1 MHSTTSQ
8 MSTRDRIGAIL
19 RVTSGNFLEQF
30 DFFLFG
36 FYATYIA
43 HTFFPA
49 SSEFAS
55 LMMTFAVFGAGF
67 LMRPIG
73 AIVLGAY
80 IDKVGRRKGLI
91 VTLSIMATG
100 TFLIVLIPSYQT
112 IGLWAPLLV
121 LIGRLLQGFS
131 AGAELGGVS
140 VYLAEIA
147 TPGRKG
153 FYTSWQSGSQQVAI
167 MVAAAMGFALNA
179 VLEPSAISDWGWR
192 IPFLFGCLIV
202 PFIFI
207 LRRKLEETQEFT
219 ARRHHLAMRQVFA
232 TLLAN
237 WQVVIAGMMMVAMT
251 TTAFYLITVYAPTFG
266 ANRLKLADYGR
277 ENEVEELNARLV
289 DISKKALAGTG
300 ALIAGDFST
309 PGKMLQPKGDLSYE
323 ELLESYTEQVTAVAN
338 AGVDL
343 LVAETMLSVD
353 ETCVFMDA
361 ALSVCDLPIMCS
373 LTLEADG
380 SALFGGN
387 AVEAVETLQEMG
399 ASAVGLYCSVG
410 PDQLEAVVNSMKK
423 VARVPV
429 IVKPNAG
436 LPKITPTGEAIY
448 SMDAP
453 TFAKYMNILVD
464 AGAGIVG
471 GCCGTTP
478 EYIRLVKEMLDA
490 RK

>member
-1 MHSTTSQ
+1 MHSTTSL
-8 MSTRDRIGAIL
+8 MSTRDRLGAIL

-179 VLEPSAISDWGWR
+179 VLEQSAISDWGWR

-202 PFIFI
+202 PFIFV

-266 ANRLKLADYGR
+266 KKVLMLSASDSL
-277 ENEVEELNARLV
+277 LV
-289 DISKKALAGTG
+289 T
-300 ALIAGDFST
+300 
-309 PGKMLQPKGDLSYE
+309 
-323 ELLESYTEQVTAVAN
+323 
-338 AGVDL
+338 L
-343 LVAETMLSVD
+343 LVAISNFFWLPVGGALSDRFGRRPVRIAMTLLALATAWPALTMLANAPSFLMMLSVLLWLS
-353 ETCVFMDA
+353 FIYGMYNGA
-361 ALSVCDLPIMCS
+361 MIPALTEIMPAEVRVAGFS
-373 LTLEADG
+373 LAYSLAT
-380 SALFGGN
+380 ALFGGFTPVISTALIEYTGDKASPGYWMSFA
-387 AVEAVETLQEMG
+387 AVCGLLATCYLYRR
-399 ASAVGLYCSVG
+399 SAVAL
-410 PDQLEAVVNSMKK
+410 QT
-423 VARVPV
+423 AR
-429 IVKPNAG
+429 
-436 LPKITPTGEAIY
+436 
-448 SMDAP
+448 
-453 TFAKYMNILVD
+453 
-464 AGAGIVG
+464 
-471 GCCGTTP
+471 
-478 EYIRLVKEMLDA
+478 
-490 RK
+490 

>member
-1 MHSTTSQ
+1 MHSTTSL
-8 MSTRDRIGAIL
+8 MSTRDRLGAIL

-179 VLEPSAISDWGWR
+179 VLEQSAISDWGWR

-202 PFIFI
+202 PFIFV

-219 ARRHHLAMRQVFA
+219 ARRHHLAMHQVFA

-266 ANRLKLADYGR
+266 KKVLMLSASDSL
-277 ENEVEELNARLV
+277 LV
-289 DISKKALAGTG
+289 T
-300 ALIAGDFST
+300 
-309 PGKMLQPKGDLSYE
+309 
-323 ELLESYTEQVTAVAN
+323 
-338 AGVDL
+338 L
-343 LVAETMLSVD
+343 LVAISNFFWLPVGGALSDRFGRRPVLIAMTLLALATAWPALTMLANAPSFLMMLSVLLWLS
-353 ETCVFMDA
+353 FIYGMYNGA
-361 ALSVCDLPIMCS
+361 MIPALTEIMPAEVRVAGFS
-373 LTLEADG
+373 LAYSLATAV
-380 SALFGGN
+380 FGGFTPVISTALIEYTGDKASPGYWMSFA
-387 AVEAVETLQEMG
+387 AVCGLLATCYLYRR
-399 ASAVGLYCSVG
+399 SAVAL
-410 PDQLEAVVNSMKK
+410 QT
-423 VARVPV
+423 AR
-429 IVKPNAG
+429 
-436 LPKITPTGEAIY
+436 
-448 SMDAP
+448 
-453 TFAKYMNILVD
+453 
-464 AGAGIVG
+464 
-471 GCCGTTP
+471 
-478 EYIRLVKEMLDA
+478 
-490 RK
+490 

>member
-1 MHSTTSQ
+1 MVSSTSPATV
-8 MSTRDRIGAIL
+8 RAKAGAIF

-91 VTLSIMATG
+91 VTLSIMAAG
-100 TFLIVLIPSYQT
+100 TFLIVLIPSYQS

-121 LIGRLLQGFS
+121 LTGRLLQGFS

-179 VLEPSAISDWGWR
+179 LMEESAIREWGWR

-202 PFIFI
+202 PFIFF
-207 LRRKLEETQEFT
+207 LRRKLEETEAFN
-219 ARRHHLAMRQVFA
+219 ARRNHLAMHQVFK
-232 TLLAN
+232 TLLTN
-237 WQVVIAGMMMVAMT
+237 WQVVVAGMLMVAMT

-266 ANRLKLADYGR
+266 KKVLMLSASDSL
-277 ENEVEELNARLV
+277 LV
-289 DISKKALAGTG
+289 T
-300 ALIAGDFST
+300 
-309 PGKMLQPKGDLSYE
+309 
-323 ELLESYTEQVTAVAN
+323 
-338 AGVDL
+338 L
-343 LVAETMLSVD
+343 LVAVSNFIWLPIGGALSDRFGRKPVLVVMTLLALATSYPALTMLAAAPSFSMMLSVLLWLS
-353 ETCVFMDA
+353 FLYGLYNGAMIP
-361 ALSVCDLPIMCS
+361 ALTEIMPAEVRVAGFS
-373 LTLEADG
+373 LAYSLATAV
-380 SALFGGN
+380 FGGFTPVMSTALIEYTGDKASPGYWMSFA
-387 AVEAVETLQEMG
+387 AVCALLATLYLYRRRAASLQNTVKSQG
-399 ASAVGLYCSVG
+399 AA
-410 PDQLEAVVNSMKK
+410 
-423 VARVPV
+423 
-429 IVKPNAG
+429 
-436 LPKITPTGEAIY
+436 
-448 SMDAP
+448 
-453 TFAKYMNILVD
+453 
-464 AGAGIVG
+464 
-471 GCCGTTP
+471 
-478 EYIRLVKEMLDA
+478 
-490 RK
+490 

>member
-1 MHSTTSQ
+1 MHSTTSL

-153 FYTSWQSGSQQVAI
+153 FTPAGSRV
-167 MVAAAMGFALNA
+167 VSRLPLWWRPRWALPSTRCWSRA
-179 VLEPSAISDWGWR
+179 PSA
-192 IPFLFGCLIV
+192 
-202 PFIFI
+202 
-207 LRRKLEETQEFT
+207 
-219 ARRHHLAMRQVFA
+219 
-232 TLLAN
+232 
-237 WQVVIAGMMMVAMT
+237 
-251 TTAFYLITVYAPTFG
+251 
-266 ANRLKLADYGR
+266 
-277 ENEVEELNARLV
+277 
-289 DISKKALAGTG
+289 TG
-300 ALIAGDFST
+300 AGAFRS
-309 PGKMLQPKGDLSYE
+309 S
-323 ELLESYTEQVTAVAN
+323 S
-338 AGVDL
+338 
-343 LVAETMLSVD
+343 
-353 ETCVFMDA
+353 A
-361 ALSVCDLPIMCS
+361 A
-373 LTLEADG
+373 
-380 SALFGGN
+380 
-387 AVEAVETLQEMG
+387 
-399 ASAVGLYCSVG
+399 
-410 PDQLEAVVNSMKK
+410 
-423 VARVPV
+423 
-429 IVKPNAG
+429 
-436 LPKITPTGEAIY
+436 
-448 SMDAP
+448 
-453 TFAKYMNILVD
+453 
-464 AGAGIVG
+464 
-471 GCCGTTP
+471 
-478 EYIRLVKEMLDA
+478 
-490 RK
+490 

>member
-1 MHSTTSQ
+1 MHSTTSL

-179 VLEPSAISDWGWR
+179 VLEQSAISDWGWR
-192 IPFLFGCLIV
+192 IPFVFGCLIV

-251 TTAFYLITVYAPTFG
+251 TTAFYLITVYALTFG
-266 ANRLKLADYGR
+266 KKVLMLSASDSL
-277 ENEVEELNARLV
+277 LV
-289 DISKKALAGTG
+289 T
-300 ALIAGDFST
+300 
-309 PGKMLQPKGDLSYE
+309 
-323 ELLESYTEQVTAVAN
+323 
-338 AGVDL
+338 L
-343 LVAETMLSVD
+343 LVAISNFFWLPVGGALSDRFGRRPVLIAMTLLALATAWPALTLLANAPSFLMMLSVLLWLS
-353 ETCVFMDA
+353 FIYGMYNGA
-361 ALSVCDLPIMCS
+361 MIPALTEIMPAEVRVAGFS
-373 LTLEADG
+373 LAYSLATAV
-380 SALFGGN
+380 FGGFTPVIST
-387 AVEAVETLQEMG
+387 ALIEYTGDKASPGYWMSFAAICGLLATCYLYRR
-399 ASAVGLYCSVG
+399 SAVAL
-410 PDQLEAVVNSMKK
+410 QT
-423 VARVPV
+423 AR
-429 IVKPNAG
+429 
-436 LPKITPTGEAIY
+436 
-448 SMDAP
+448 
-453 TFAKYMNILVD
+453 
-464 AGAGIVG
+464 
-471 GCCGTTP
+471 
-478 EYIRLVKEMLDA
+478 
-490 RK
+490 

>member
-1 MHSTTSQ
+1 MHSSHASMTAWGRAS
-8 MSTRDRIGAIL
+8 AIL

-67 LMRPIG
+67 LMRPVG

-91 VTLSIMATG
+91 VTLSIMAAG

-121 LIGRLLQGFS
+121 LAGRLLQGLS

-153 FYTSWQSGSQQVAI
+153 FFTSWQSGSQQVAI

-179 VLEPSAISDWGWR
+179 VMEESAIREWGWR
-192 IPFLFGCLIV
+192 LPFLFGCLIV
-202 PFIFI
+202 PFIFF
-207 LRRKLEETQEFT
+207 LRRRLEETEEFT
-219 ARRHHLAMRQVFA
+219 SRRHHLAMREVFK

-237 WQVVIAGMMMVAMT
+237 WQVVIAGMLMVAMT

-266 ANRLKLADYGR
+266 KKVLMLSASDSL
-277 ENEVEELNARLV
+277 LV
-289 DISKKALAGTG
+289 T
-300 ALIAGDFST
+300 
-309 PGKMLQPKGDLSYE
+309 
-323 ELLESYTEQVTAVAN
+323 
-338 AGVDL
+338 L
-343 LVAETMLSVD
+343 LVAISNFLWLPVGG
-353 ETCVFMDA
+353 
-361 ALSVCDLPIMCS
+361 ALSDRFGRKPVLISMALLALVSTYPALSLLANAPSFSMMLAVLLWLSFLYGLYNGAMIPALTEIMPVEVRVAGFSLAYSLATAVFGGFTPVISTALIEFTGDKASPGYWMSFAAVCAL
-373 LTLEADG
+373 LATLYLYRR
-380 SALFGGN
+380 SALS
-387 AVEAVETLQEMG
+387 LQ
-399 ASAVGLYCSVG
+399 A
-410 PDQLEAVVNSMKK
+410 
-423 VARVPV
+423 
-429 IVKPNAG
+429 AG
-436 LPKITPTGEAIY
+436 
-448 SMDAP
+448 
-453 TFAKYMNILVD
+453 
-464 AGAGIVG
+464 
-471 GCCGTTP
+471 
-478 EYIRLVKEMLDA
+478 
-490 RK
+490 

>member
-1 MHSTTSQ
+1 MHSTTSL

-49 SSEFAS
+49 SSEFAA

-179 VLEPSAISDWGWR
+179 VLEQSAISDWGWR
-192 IPFLFGCLIV
+192 IPFVFGCLIV

-266 ANRLKLADYGR
+266 KKVLMLSASDSL
-277 ENEVEELNARLV
+277 LV
-289 DISKKALAGTG
+289 T
-300 ALIAGDFST
+300 
-309 PGKMLQPKGDLSYE
+309 
-323 ELLESYTEQVTAVAN
+323 
-338 AGVDL
+338 L
-343 LVAETMLSVD
+343 LVAISNFFWLPVGGALSDRFGRRPVLIAMTLLALATAWPALTLLANAPSFLMMLSVLLWLSFIYGMYNG
-353 ETCVFMDA
+353 TMIP
-361 ALSVCDLPIMCS
+361 ALTEIMPAEVRVAGFS
-373 LTLEADG
+373 LAYSLATAV
-380 SALFGGN
+380 FGGFTPVIST
-387 AVEAVETLQEMG
+387 ALIEYTGDKASPGYWMSFAAICGLLATCYLYRR
-399 ASAVGLYCSVG
+399 SAVAL
-410 PDQLEAVVNSMKK
+410 QT
-423 VARVPV
+423 AR
-429 IVKPNAG
+429 
-436 LPKITPTGEAIY
+436 
-448 SMDAP
+448 
-453 TFAKYMNILVD
+453 
-464 AGAGIVG
+464 
-471 GCCGTTP
+471 
-478 EYIRLVKEMLDA
+478 
-490 RK
+490 